1 MDSRAYRISIII
13 LLAIMSF
20 VAGRMVAK
28 YLLEKKAND
37 KLRLEVAVLS
47 DVLKKTINE
56 KGEQKARIAVLE
68 ADKAK
73 DFLEIQS
80 KDSVI
85 NKLQSEVKYYKKQIK
100 NGGSVTV
107 GGTVTTVHDTTEIH
121 TIDSTSCFDYNN
133 KWVDLWGHT
142 IGNNLLEFGL
152 TVRNEYTFTIGEEK
166 GKPFV
171 ELTNKN
177 PYTDT
182 QYLRT
187 FQVSS
192 PKPKKF
198 GIGFQAGIGV
208 MSEFKLSPYIG
219 AGVSYNFIRL

>member
-1 MDSRAYRISIII
+1 MSSNTYKLFISV
-13 LLAIMSF
+13 LLA
-20 VAGRMVAK
+20 V
-28 YLLEKKAND
+28 L
-37 KLRLEVAVLS
+37 VLS
-47 DVLKKTINE
+47 ITLMVKTLHTNNLLNLQLSTISDTLTKYKNSDSE
-56 KGEQKARIAVLE
+56 NVARIAVLE
-68 ADKAK
+68 AQKAK
-73 DFLEIQS
+73 NFLEIQS

-85 NKLQSEVKYYKKQIK
+85 NKLQKEVKYYKKQIQ

-107 GGTVTTVHDTTEIH
+107 VETVTTLHDTTELTH
-121 TIDSTSCFDYNN
+121 TDSTSCFNYNN
-133 KWVDLWGHT
+133 KWIDLWGHT
-142 IGNNLLEFGL
+142 ISNDLLEFGL

-187 FQVSS
+187 FQVSA
-192 PKPKKF
+192 PKPKRF

-208 MSEFKLSPYIG
+208 MSEFKLSPYLG

>member
-1 MDSRAYRISIII
+1 MNSKLNNFVLLI
-13 LLAIMSF
+13 LLGIMSF
-20 VAGRMVAK
+20 VAGRMVSK
-28 YLLEKKAND
+28 VMEGNKAND
-37 KLRLEVAVLS
+37 RLKLEVAVLS
-47 DVLKKTINE
+47 DVLKKTTNE

-68 ADKAK
+68 AQKAK
-73 DFLEIQS
+73 DFLSIQS

-85 NKLQSEVKYYKKQIK
+85 NKLQSEVKYYKKQIQ

-107 GGTVTTVHDTTEIH
+107 VETVTTIHDTTKLTH
-121 TIDSTSCFDYNN
+121 TDSTSCFDYNN
-133 KWVDLWGHT
+133 KWIDLWGNT
-142 IGNNLLEFGL
+142 ISNDLLEFGL

-187 FQVSS
+187 FQVSA
-192 PKPKKF
+192 PKPKRF
-198 GIGFQAGIGV
+198 GIGIQAGLGV